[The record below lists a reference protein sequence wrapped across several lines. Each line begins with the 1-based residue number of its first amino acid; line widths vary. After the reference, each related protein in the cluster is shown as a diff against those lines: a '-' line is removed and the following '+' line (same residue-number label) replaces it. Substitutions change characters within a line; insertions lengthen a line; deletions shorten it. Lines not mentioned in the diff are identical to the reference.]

1 MKRNIIFGTLFFVMI
16 MTAFGSQT
24 DNATRRFGIFIGS
37 NNGGKERVTLRYAV
51 SDARSIANVFLQ
63 MGGIASEDS
72 VLLVDPNIREINRR
86 IDAVHEQV
94 LNTVK
99 NNRRTEIV
107 FYYSGHSDDEG
118 LLLNREKY
126 YYRELREKINSIPSD
141 MRIVILD
148 SCASGAFT
156 RIKGGEKTL
165 PFLLD
170 SSSTAEGYAFLTS
183 SSANE
188 SSQES
193 DRIASSY
200 FTHSLVAGLRG
211 AADSVG
217 DGRVTLN
224 ELYRYAYAETMART
238 ETSLYGTQHPSY
250 DIQINGSGDL
260 VLTDVKQTSA
270 GIVIDEKVTGRL
282 TIRDDQDRLIVEI
295 NKTARVLELGLEPGL
310 YNITL
315 QQGGD
320 LLCAE
325 VTLDQGQ
332 HALISMKDFN
342 RIGKAPARR
351 RGGDEKETGTN
362 LYTFFFN
369 IVYEP
374 FPLPLIGFANIA
386 IGNHKIFQT
395 GMVNWNT
402 GNFSG
407 VQAGFVDTVGGN
419 FNGFQTAVI
428 NTVIGDTKGVQAA
441 FVNTNTGET
450 KGMQMGVVNTAV
462 RRMEGVQAGLV
473 NTSVGETKGAQM
485 GVVNTAVREME
496 GVQAGLVNTAARNM
510 KGVQVGFVNYAES
523 INGVPIGFVSIVKNG
538 GYMAVEYF
546 NSEYHNYN
554 LSFKTGIDKF
564 YTSIIV
570 SYNQTYENTW
580 DNFASGTGFGSIIP
594 IGKIFYFNPEITS
607 LTPMNNA
614 NFISYHSF
622 VPYFG
627 VGIGNLSVAAGPTV
641 TWARKQNTDESNQ
654 QQKNRAL
661 PKPNYSLYNHEINDN
676 NSLSIGLRAAARL
689 RF

>member
-1 MKRNIIFGTLFFVMI
+1 MKRNVIFGLLFFVML
-16 MTAFGSQT
+16 MTAFGSQS

-37 NNGGKERVTLRYAV
+37 NNGGKDRVTLRYAV
-51 SDARSIANVFLQ
+51 SDARSIANVFSQ

-86 IDAVHEQV
+86 IDAMHEHV

-99 NNRRTEIV
+99 TGRRAEIV

-126 YYRELREKINSIPSD
+126 YYRELRAKINSIPSD

-211 AADSVG
+211 AADTVG

-282 TIRDDQDRLIVEI
+282 TIRDSRELLIVEI

-310 YNITL
+310 YIITL

-320 LLCAE
+320 LFRAE
-325 VTLDQGQ
+325 VTLIQGQ
-332 HALISMKDFN
+332 HALVSMKDFN
-342 RIGKAPARR
+342 SIGTEPARR
-351 RGGDEKETGTN
+351 RGDDEKNDILGPS

-369 IVYEP
+369 MIYEP
-374 FPLPLIGFANIA
+374 FPFPLIGFINIA
-386 IGNHKIFQT
+386 IGNHNIFQF
-395 GMVNWNT
+395 GYVNWD
-402 GNFSG
+402 S
-407 VQAGFVDTVGGN
+407 GN
-419 FNGFQTAVI
+419 FNGFQAAFA
-428 NTVIGDTKGVQAA
+428 NTVGGDFKGFQAG
-441 FVNTNTGET
+441 FVNTMKGDVKGFQAGFANINLGET
-450 KGMQMGVVNTAV
+450 NGMQAGFLNISQKK
-462 RRMEGVQAGLV
+462 MEGMQIGFA
-473 NTSVGETKGAQM
+473 NIE
-485 GVVNTAVREME
+485 
-496 GVQAGLVNTAARNM
+496 ARSM
-510 KGVQVGFVNYAES
+510 KGLQLGFFNYADSIDGVPVGF
-523 INGVPIGFVSIVKNG
+523 ISIVKNG
-538 GYMAVEYF
+538 GYRAIEYF
-546 NSEYHNYN
+546 YSDYHTYN
-554 LSFKTGIDKF
+554 LSFKTGVDKL
-564 YTSIIV
+564 YTSFIV
-570 SYNQTYENTW
+570 SYNQTDEYLNN
-580 DNFASGTGFGSIIP
+580 NFAYGFGIGSIIP
-594 IGKIFYFNPEITS
+594 MGKIFYFNPEFTS
-607 LTPMNNA
+607 LLPVNNTDKD
-614 NFISYHSF
+614 FIYQSF
-622 VPYFG
+622 IPYLG
-627 VGIGNLSVAAGPTV
+627 VNIGKLSIAAGPVV
-641 TWARKQNTDESNQ
+641 TWVRISNIDKSNQ
-654 QQKNRAL
+654 QLENIVL
-661 PKPNYSLYNHEINDN
+661 PEPNYSLYYYEINKN
-676 NSLSIGLRAAARL
+676 NSFSIGFRAAARL

>member
-1 MKRNIIFGTLFFVMI
+1 MKRNVIFGILFFVMI

-37 NNGGKERVTLRYAV
+37 NNGGKDRVTLRYAV
-51 SDARSIANVFLQ
+51 SDAQSVSNVFLQ
-63 MGGIASEDS
+63 MGGIAGEDS

-94 LNTVK
+94 LKTAK
-99 NNRRTEIV
+99 TNRRTEIV

-165 PFLLD
+165 PFLID

-282 TIRDDQDRLIVEI
+282 TIRDNQDRLIVEI
-295 NKTARVLELGLEPGL
+295 NKTARVLELGLEPGM

-320 LLCAE
+320 LFRAE
-325 VTLDQGQ
+325 VTLIQGQ
-332 HALISMKDFN
+332 RTLVSMKDFN
-342 RIGKAPARR
+342 RIGTDPARR
-351 RGGDEKETGTN
+351 RGDDEKENGSGTI
-362 LYTFFFN
+362 YTFFFN
-369 IVYEP
+369 MVYEP
-374 FPLPLIGFANIA
+374 FPLPLIGFVNIA
-386 IGNHKIFQT
+386 IGNHKIFQASF
-395 GMVNWNT
+395 VNWNT
-402 GNFSG
+402 ENF
-407 VQAGFVDTVGGN
+407 AGF
-419 FNGFQTAVI
+419 
-428 NTVIGDTKGVQAA
+428 
-441 FVNTNTGET
+441 
-450 KGMQMGVVNTAV
+450 
-462 RRMEGVQAGLV
+462 QAGLV
-473 NTSVGETKGAQM
+473 NNVGGNLKGFQAGFVNTVAEDTKGLQVAI
-485 GVVNTAVREME
+485 VNSAVREVE
-496 GVQAGLVNTAARNM
+496 GVQIGFVNVAARNM
-510 KGVQVGFVNYAES
+510 KGLQVGLVNYAES
-523 INGVPIGFVSIVKNG
+523 INGAPIGLISIVKNG

-554 LSFKTGIDKF
+554 LSFKTGIDKL

-570 SYNQTYENTW
+570 SYNQTYENTLN
-580 DNFASGTGFGSIIP
+580 NFASGAGIGSIIP
-594 IGKIFYFNPEITS
+594 IGEKFYFNPELTS
-607 LTPMNNA
+607 LSPFVGNV
-614 NFISYHSF
+614 SYESF

-627 VGIGNLSVAAGPTV
+627 VNFKKFSISAGPTI
-641 TWARKQNTDESNQ
+641 TWVMRNNNNVDESNQ
-654 QQKNRAL
+654 QPAWVGKYVENYNDNKDKPL
-661 PKPNYSLYNHEINDN
+661 PKPNYSLYYNEINDS
-676 NSLSIGLRAAARL
+676 NSLSIGFRAAARF

>member
-1 MKRNIIFGTLFFVMI
+1 MKRNVIFGILFFVMI
-16 MTAFGSQT
+16 MTAFGSQS

-37 NNGGKERVTLRYAV
+37 NNGGKDRVTLRYAV
-51 SDARSIANVFLQ
+51 SDARSIANVFSQ
-63 MGGIASEDS
+63 MGGIANEDS

-86 IDAVHEQV
+86 IDAMHEQV
-94 LNTVK
+94 LNTLK
-99 NNRRTEIV
+99 TNRRTEIV

-126 YYRELREKINSIPSD
+126 YYRDLREKINSIPSD

-217 DGRVTLN
+217 DGQVTLN

-282 TIRDDQDRLIVEI
+282 TIRDNQDRLIVEI

-320 LLCAE
+320 LFRAE
-325 VTLDQGQ
+325 VTLIQGQ
-332 HALISMKDFN
+332 RTLVSMKDFN
-342 RIGKAPARR
+342 RIGTDPARR
-351 RGGDEKETGTN
+351 RGDDEKENVSGIN

-369 IVYEP
+369 VIYEP
-374 FPLPLIGFANIA
+374 FPYPLIGFVNIA
-386 IGNHKIFQT
+386 FGNHKFFQA
-395 GMVNWNT
+395 GYVNWSSE
-402 GNFSG
+402 NFSG
-407 VQAGFVDTVGGN
+407 FQAGFTNTVGGDFKGFQAGFVN
-419 FNGFQTAVI
+419 
-428 NTVIGDTKGVQAA
+428 
-441 FVNTNTGET
+441 VNKGET
-450 KGMQMGVVNTAV
+450 KGMQTGFSNLSV
-462 RRMEGVQAGLV
+462 RKMEGIQIGLV
-473 NTSVGETKGAQM
+473 NI
-485 GVVNTAVREME
+485 
-496 GVQAGLVNTAARNM
+496 AARDM
-510 KGVQVGFVNYAES
+510 KGLQLGLVNYAES
-523 INGVPIGFVSIVKNG
+523 INGAPIGLISIVKNG

-554 LSFKTGIDKF
+554 LSFKTGIEKL
-564 YTSIIV
+564 YTSIVV
-570 SYNQTYENTW
+570 SYNKTYENTW
-580 DNFASGTGFGSIIP
+580 NNFTSGMGIGSILP
-594 IGKIFYFNPEITS
+594 IGNIFYFNPELTS
-607 LTPMNNA
+607 LSP
-614 NFISYHSF
+614 FISIVSYESF

-627 VGIGNLSVAAGPTV
+627 VNMKKFSIAAGPV
-641 TWARKQNTDESNQ
+641 ITWVRRNNKNNVDESDQ
-654 QQKNRAL
+654 QPALVGIYVRNFNDNKDKAL
-661 PKPNYSLYNHEINDN
+661 PKPNYSLYYHEINDN
-676 NSLSIGLRAAARL
+676 NSISIGFRAAARL

>member
-1 MKRNIIFGTLFFVMI
+1 MKRNVIFGILFFVMI
-16 MTAFGSQT
+16 MTTFGSQT

-37 NNGGKERVTLRYAV
+37 NNGGRDRVTLRYAV
-51 SDARSIANVFLQ
+51 SDARSIANVFSQ
-63 MGGIASEDS
+63 MGGIAGEDS
-72 VLLVDPNIREINRR
+72 ILLVDPNIREINRR
-86 IDAVHEQV
+86 IDAMHEQV
-94 LNTVK
+94 LNTMK
-99 NNRRTEIV
+99 ANRRTEII

-126 YYRELREKINSIPSD
+126 YYRELREKINNIPSD

-260 VLTDVKQTSA
+260 VLTDVNQTSA
-270 GIVIDEKVTGRL
+270 GIVIDEKITGRL
-282 TIRDDQDRLIVEI
+282 TIRDDKDRLIVEI
-295 NKTARVLELGLEPGL
+295 NKTARVLELGLEPGI
-310 YNITL
+310 YSITL
-315 QQGGD
+315 QQGVD
-320 LLCAE
+320 LFRAE
-325 VTLDQGQ
+325 ITLVQEQ
-332 HALISMKDFN
+332 RTLVSMKDFN
-342 RIGKAPARR
+342 RIGTAPARR
-351 RGGDEKETGTN
+351 RGGDEKDDAAGTN

-374 FPLPLIGFANIA
+374 FPLPLIGFVNIA
-386 IGNHKIFQT
+386 IGNHKYFQASF
-395 GMVNWNT
+395 VNWNT
-402 GNFSG
+402 ENFSG
-407 VQAGFVDTVGGN
+407 FQTGFINTVGGN
-419 FNGFQTAVI
+419 FNGFQAGFV
-428 NTVIGDTKGVQAA
+428 NTIAGDTKGLQVA
-441 FVNTNTGET
+441 FVNTNVGEI
-450 KGMQMGVVNTAV
+450 KGMQTGFFNTAV
-462 RRMEGVQAGLV
+462 KKMEGVQTGFV
-473 NTSVGETKGAQM
+473 NIAT
-485 GVVNTAVREME
+485 RD
-496 GVQAGLVNTAARNM
+496 M
-510 KGVQVGFVNYAES
+510 KGLQVGFVNYAES
-523 INGVPIGFVSIVKNG
+523 IDGAPIGFISIVKNG

-554 LSFKTGIDKF
+554 LSFKTGIDKL
-564 YTSIIV
+564 YTSIVV
-570 SYNQTYENTW
+570 SYNQTDENTW
-580 DNFASGTGFGSIIP
+580 NNFASGVGIGSILP
-594 IGKIFYFNPEITS
+594 IGKIFYFNPELTS
-607 LTPMNNA
+607 LAPSINN
-614 NFISYHSF
+614 FSYESF

-627 VGIGNLSVAAGPTV
+627 VNFKKFSIAAGPV
-641 TWARKQNTDESNQ
+641 ITWVRRHNKNNVDEPEGYPAWVRIDTGNYNDN
-654 QQKNRAL
+654 KDNPL
-661 PKPNYSLYNHEINDN
+661 PKPNYSLYYHEINDN
-676 NSLSIGLRAAARL
+676 NSLSIGFRAAARL

>member
-1 MKRNIIFGTLFFVMI
+1 MKRNVIFGILFFVMI
-16 MTAFGSQT
+16 MTAFGGQT

-37 NNGGKERVTLRYAV
+37 NNGGRDRVMLRYAV

-72 VLLVDPNIREINRR
+72 VFLVEPNIREINRR
-86 IDAVHEQV
+86 IDAMHEQV
-94 LNTVK
+94 LNTFK
-99 NNRRTEIV
+99 NNKRTEIV

-126 YYRELREKINSIPSD
+126 YYLELREKINSIPSD

-170 SSSTAEGYAFLTS
+170 NSSTAEGYAFLTS

-211 AADSVG
+211 AADTAG

-270 GIVIDEKVTGRL
+270 GIVIDEKVAGRL
-282 TIRDDQDRLIVEI
+282 TIRDNQDRLVMEI
-295 NKTARVLELGLEPGL
+295 NKIARVLELGLEPGL

-320 LLCAE
+320 LFRAE
-325 VTLDQGQ
+325 VTLIQGQ
-332 HALISMKDFN
+332 RTLVSMKDFN
-342 RIGKAPARR
+342 RIGTDPTRR
-351 RGGDEKETGTN
+351 RGDDEKDGTAGTN
-362 LYTFFFN
+362 LYTLFFN

-374 FPLPLIGFANIA
+374 FPLPLIGFVNVA
-386 IGNHKIFQT
+386 IGNHKIFQASF
-395 GMVNWNT
+395 VNLNT
-402 GNFSG
+402 ENFNG
-407 VQAGFVDTVGGN
+407 FQAGFVDTVGGN
-419 FNGFQTAVI
+419 FNGFQAGFI
-428 NTVIGDTKGVQAA
+428 NTVGGNLNGFQAGFVNVNKSETKGIQTG
-441 FVNTNTGET
+441 FVNTSR
-450 KGMQMGVVNTAV
+450 K
-462 RRMEGVQAGLV
+462 MEGVQIGFV
-473 NTSVGETKGAQM
+473 NVAS
-485 GVVNTAVREME
+485 RD
-496 GVQAGLVNTAARNM
+496 M
-510 KGVQVGFVNYAES
+510 KGLQVGFVNYTES
-523 INGVPIGFVSIVKNG
+523 INGAPIGFISVVKNG

-554 LSFKTGIDKF
+554 LSFKTGIDKL
-564 YTSIIV
+564 YTSIVV

-580 DNFASGTGFGSIIP
+580 NNFTSGIGIGSILP
-594 IGKIFYFNPEITS
+594 IGKIFYFNPELTS
-607 LTPMNNA
+607 LSP
-614 NFISYHSF
+614 FISSVSYESF

-627 VGIGNLSVAAGPTV
+627 VNFKNFSIAAGPV
-641 TWARKQNTDESNQ
+641 ITWVRRNNKNVDESDQYPAWVGKYVENYNDN
-654 QQKNRAL
+654 KNNPL
-661 PKPNYSLYNHEINDN
+661 PKPNYSLYYHEINDN
-676 NSLSIGLRAAARL
+676 NSISIGFRAAARL

>member
-1 MKRNIIFGTLFFVMI
+1 MKRKVIFGILFLIMV
-16 MTAFGSQT
+16 MTAFSGQT

-37 NNGGKERVTLRYAV
+37 NNGGKDRVMLRYAV

-72 VLLVDPNIREINRR
+72 ILLVEPNIREINRR
-86 IDAVHEQV
+86 IDDMYEQV
-94 LNTVK
+94 LNTLK

-126 YYRELREKINSIPSD
+126 YYRELREKINRIPSD

-165 PFLLD
+165 PFLID
-170 SSSTAEGYAFLTS
+170 NSSTAEGYAFLTS

-200 FTHSLVAGLRG
+200 FTHSLVVGLRG
-211 AADSVG
+211 AADTVG

-282 TIRDDQDRLIVEI
+282 TIRDNQDRLIVEI

-320 LLCAE
+320 LFRTE
-325 VTLDQGQ
+325 VTLIQGQ
-332 HALISMKDFN
+332 RTLVSMRDFN
-342 RIGKAPARR
+342 RIGTAPARR
-351 RGGDEKETGTN
+351 RGDEEKDGAAGTN

-374 FPLPLIGFANIA
+374 FPLPLIGFVNIA
-386 IGNHKIFQT
+386 IGNHKFFQASF
-395 GMVNWNT
+395 VNLNT
-402 GNFSG
+402 ENFNG
-407 VQAGFVDTVGGN
+407 FQAGFLNTVGGN
-419 FNGFQTAVI
+419 FNGFQ
-428 NTVIGDTKGVQAA
+428 AA
-441 FVNTNTGET
+441 FVNTNAGEI
-450 KGMQMGVVNTAV
+450 KGMQAGFVNTAAKK
-462 RRMEGVQAGLV
+462 MEGVQIGFV
-473 NTSVGETKGAQM
+473 NVAS
-485 GVVNTAVREME
+485 RD
-496 GVQAGLVNTAARNM
+496 M
-510 KGVQVGFVNYAES
+510 KGLQVGFVNYAES
-523 INGVPIGFVSIVKNG
+523 INGVPIGFISIVKNG

-554 LSFKTGIDKF
+554 LSFKTGIEKL
-564 YTSIIV
+564 YTSIVV
-570 SYNQTYENTW
+570 SYNQTYENIW
-580 DNFASGTGFGSIIP
+580 DNFASGIGIGSILP
-594 IGKIFYFNPEITS
+594 IGKIFYFNPELTS
-607 LTPMNNA
+607 LSP
-614 NFISYHSF
+614 FISSVSYESF

-627 VGIGNLSVAAGPTV
+627 VNFKNFSIAVGPV
-641 TWARKQNTDESNQ
+641 ITWTWVRINNRDNFDELKQLPSWVKEYVRNYNDN
-654 QQKNRAL
+654 KDDPL
-661 PKPNYSLYNHEINDN
+661 PKPNYSLYYYEINDN
-676 NSLSIGLRAAARL
+676 NSISIGFRAAARL